1 MAGRSRNGYSGYVM
15 YKPLVLE
22 LTLPLQQPL
31 DGVEFEE
38 VLEEPAWEPTVR
50 VVVFDD
56 SPRRSSLPRNLEL
69 REQA

>member
-1 MAGRSRNGYSGYVM
+1 M
-15 YKPLVLE
+15 YRPLVLP

-38 VLEEPAWEPTVR
+38 VVEELAWEPSVR

-56 SPRRSSLPRNLEL
+56 SPRRSNLPRNLEL